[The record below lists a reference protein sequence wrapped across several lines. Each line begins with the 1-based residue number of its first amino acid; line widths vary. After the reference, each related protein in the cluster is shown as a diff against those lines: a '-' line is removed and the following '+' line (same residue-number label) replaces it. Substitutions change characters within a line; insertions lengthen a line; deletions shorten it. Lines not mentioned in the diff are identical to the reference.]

1 MKKYLI
7 GCVLLSLM
15 IIFPT
20 SVLAKVIIEE
30 QTYGKNGEY
39 GSLYGSDISD
49 ENNET
54 SKWLTYQIGERGI
67 RIINEEQQEI
77 VKIDKYGGI
86 YIKGD
91 VYLNDSNTPV
101 DKTKSKN
108 FSIGF
113 LYLLIVCNFIL
124 LLFTRYKLKKS

>member
-7 GCVLLSLM
+7 GCILLSLM
-15 IIFPT
+15 MILPT
-20 SVLAKVIIEE
+20 TVLAKVITDE

-39 GSLYGSDISD
+39 GSLYGSDISED
-49 ENNET
+49 NNET

-101 DKTKSKN
+101 DKTKSTN
-108 FSIGF
+108 LSIGF
-113 LYLLIVCNFIL
+113 LYLLIVCNFVL
-124 LLFTRYKLKKS
+124 LFFTRYKLKKS